1 MTIRSNR
8 LKIELHNFHIF
19 IIAITILKIILMGLF
34 SSDYQNKMF
43 MPFVEQ
49 FITNIIGGNYI
60 NTYEYYYANNLVPSF
75 PYPPL
80 MLLIESIGGIGAH
93 MLSFAPLFIK
103 NIIFK
108 IPNLFF
114 DFVGLYYLMKLYPNK
129 RKYVGVLYFAS
140 PIIIYSIYMHGQL
153 DIIPTT
159 LLTAAIYYLVQKE
172 SSNDKLFVLFLGAAL
187 LTKFHII
194 AVLPIVFIY
203 IYKKDGLKKALKLLA
218 FTIVFVVIMLLPFL
232 SNGFING
239 VLFNNDQTVLTKVFI
254 PYVNIKLYIPIIAV
268 MFVYLKEFNMTNI
281 NKELMITFC
290 GVLFA
295 IFLAFVPP
303 MPGWYVWIVP
313 FITIFFIS
321 VSENKY
327 KSLAIYV
334 LLNGFYIIYFMFFH
348 KTENIDLYFMTSNL
362 SFLKSNNEIIR
373 NIMFTLLTGTL
384 TFTIYIM
391 YKLGVA
397 SNSFY
402 KRRNIPFTIGIAG
415 DSGSGKSTLIE
426 VVTNSLGSQNL
437 LFIEGDGDH
446 KWERGE
452 EMWKHY
458 THLNP
463 KANYLYRQAL
473 DIATLRKGDYV
484 KRVDYDHNTGKFSSE
499 NKIRPKKFILLCG
512 LHSLYLPQMRKI
524 LDLKI
529 YMDADES
536 LRRYWKIQRDT
547 KHRGYTKEKILE
559 QIESRMSD
567 AYKYIYPQKEY
578 ADLVIKYFDKDL
590 LDCCVDN
597 HKVVMSLKLTLSAA
611 INLEPIIG
619 ELSKYEVDIIYDYSG
634 DLKKQTIIFDGAS
647 LQNKIIQFDEIA
659 NNIITQI
666 DEITIQDLNCENNIS
681 GIIKLVLLVLIS
693 HKMQGDL

>member
-1 MTIRSNR
+1 MKLKSNR
-8 LKIELHNFHIF
+8 LKIELHNFQIF
-19 IIAITILKIILMGLF
+19 IIAITIFKVILMGIF

-49 FITNIIGGNYI
+49 FINNIIGRNFV
-60 NTYEYYYANNLVPSF
+60 NTYEYYYLNNLLPSF

-80 MLLIESIGGIGAH
+80 MLLIESVGGIMVH
-93 MLSFAPLFIK
+93 IFSFVPIFFT

-108 IPNLFF
+108 LPNLFF
-114 DFVGLYYLMKLYPNK
+114 DFMGLYYLMKLYPHR
-129 RKYVGVLYFAS
+129 RKYVGILYFAS
-140 PIIIYSIYMHGQL
+140 PIILYSTYMHGQL

-159 LLTAAIYYLVQKE
+159 LLSGAIYYLLQRGNK
-172 SSNDKLFVLFLGAAL
+172 NNKFFVIFLSAAL
-187 LTKFHII
+187 LTKLHII
-194 AVLPIVFIY
+194 AVLPIIFIY
-203 IYKKDGLKKALKLLA
+203 IAKKDGFKKSLQLA
-218 FTIVFVVIMLLPFL
+218 GITVVMVAIGMLPFMTK
-232 SNGFING
+232 GFIES
-239 VLFNNDQTVLTKVFI
+239 VFLNNEQGVLTKVFI
-254 PYVNIKLYIPIIAV
+254 PFVNIKVYIPIIAV
-268 MFVYLKEFNMTNI
+268 MFIYLKEFNMTNI

-295 IFLAFVPP
+295 VFLVLVPP

-313 FITIFFIS
+313 FITIFFININ
-321 VSENKY
+321 ENKY
-327 KSLAIYV
+327 KSLTIYM
-334 LLNGFYIIYFMFFH
+334 LLNGMYILYFIFFH
-348 KTENIDLYFMTSNL
+348 KTQNVDLYLLNENL
-362 SFLKSNNEIIR
+362 TMLKCNNEVLR

-384 TFTIYIM
+384 IYIIVIM
-391 YKLGVA
+391 YQLGVS

-402 KRRNIPFTIGIAG
+402 KRRNIPFTIGISG

-426 VVTNSLGSQNL
+426 IIKICFGNQNL

-452 EMWKHY
+452 EEWKHY

-473 DIATLRKGDYV
+473 DIEMLRKGGYV

-499 NKIRPKKFILLCG
+499 NKIRSKKFILLCG
-512 LHSLYLPQMRKI
+512 LHSLYLPQMRNI

-547 KHRGYTKEKILE
+547 KHRGYTKENILE
-559 QIESRMSD
+559 QIESRIPD
-567 AYKYIYPQKEY
+567 ACKYIFPQKDY
-578 ADLVIKYFDKDL
+578 ADLVIQYFDKGL
-590 LDCCVDN
+590 VDCCIDN
-597 HKVVMSLKLTLSAA
+597 YKVAMSLKLTLSAFV
-611 INLEPIIG
+611 NLEPIIE
-619 ELSKYEVDIIYDYSG
+619 ELSKYGVVIEYDFSA

-647 LQNKIIQFDEIA
+647 LEKKVIRFDEIA
-659 NNIITQI
+659 NIIIPQI
-666 DEITIQDLNCENNIS
+666 DEITTENLDCENNLN
-681 GIIKLVLLVLIS
+681 GIIKLVILGLIS

>member
-1 MTIRSNR
+1 MVIKNNR

-19 IIAITILKIILMGLF
+19 IIAITVFKIILMGIF

-43 MPFVEQ
+43 MPFVEH
-49 FITNIIGGNYI
+49 FISNITNASYV
-60 NTYEYYYANNLVPSF
+60 NTYEYYYVNRLVPSF

-80 MLLIESIGGIGAH
+80 MLLIETIGGFGVH
-93 MLSFAPLFIK
+93 MIPAAPIILK

-108 IPNLFF
+108 VPNLLF
-114 DFVGLYYLMKLYPNK
+114 DFIGLYYLMKLYPHK
-129 RKYVGVLYFAS
+129 RKYIGILYFAS

-159 LLTAAIYYLVQKE
+159 LLTGAIYYLVQKG
-172 SSNDKLFVLFLGAAL
+172 SSNDKLFVIFLGAAL

-194 AVLPIVFIY
+194 AVLPIIFIY
-203 IYKKDGLKKALKLLA
+203 IYKKDGLSKALKLLICVIG
-218 FTIVFVVIMLLPFL
+218 IVAIVLLPFL
-232 SNGFING
+232 SNGFIES

-254 PYVNIKLYIPIIAV
+254 AYVNIKLYIPIIAV
-268 MFVYLKEFNMTNI
+268 MFIYLKEFNMANI
-281 NKELMITFC
+281 NRELMITFC

-321 VSENKY
+321 VHENKY
-327 KSLAIYV
+327 RSLIIYM
-334 LLNGFYIIYFMFFH
+334 LLNGFYFMYFMFFH
-348 KTENIDLYFMTSNL
+348 KTENVDLYFLNSDL
-362 SFLKSNNEIIR
+362 SFLKLNTEVLG
-373 NIMFTLLTGTL
+373 NIMFTILTGTL
-384 TFTIYIM
+384 IFTIYIM

-402 KRRNIPFTIGIAG
+402 KRRSLPFTIGIAG
-415 DSGSGKSTLIE
+415 DSGSGKSTLIDL
-426 VVTNSLGSQNL
+426 VKHCLGNQNL

-473 DIATLRKGDYV
+473 DIETLRKGDYV
-484 KRVDYDHNTGKFSSE
+484 KRVDYDHDTGKFSSE

-524 LDLKI
+524 LDFKI

-547 KHRGYTKEKILE
+547 KHRGYSKEKILE
-559 QIESRMSD
+559 QIESRMPD
-567 AYKYIYPQKEY
+567 AHKYIYPQKEY
-578 ADLVIKYFDKDL
+578 ADLVIQYFDQGL
-590 LDCCVDN
+590 VDCCVDN
-597 HKVVMSLKLTLSAA
+597 YDIVMSLKLTLSAA

-619 ELSKYEVDIIYDYSG
+619 EISQYGVDIRYDYSE
-634 DLKKQTIIFDGAS
+634 DLKKQTIIFDGNTLVGKTIDFEETAS
-647 LQNKIIQFDEIA
+647 RIIP
-659 NNIITQI
+659 QI
-666 DEITIQDLNCENNIS
+666 DEITLQDLSCENNIS
-681 GIIKLVLLVLIS
+681 GIIQLVLLVMIS
-693 HKMQGDL
+693 YKMQGDL

>member
-1 MTIRSNR
+1 MTIKSNR

-19 IIAITILKIILMGLF
+19 IISVTILKIILMGLF

-43 MPFVEQ
+43 MPFVDN
-49 FITNIIGGNYI
+49 FISSILDGNYV
-60 NTYEYYYANNLVPSF
+60 NTYEYYYVNRLVPSF
-75 PYPPL
+75 PYPPF
-80 MLLIESIGGIGAH
+80 MLLIESIGGFGVH
-93 MLSFAPLFIK
+93 MISSAPLVLK

-108 IPNLFF
+108 LPNLFF
-114 DFVGLYYLMKLYPNK
+114 DFLGLYYLMKLYPHR
-129 RKYVGVLYFAS
+129 RKYIGILYFAS

-159 LLTAAIYYLVQKE
+159 LLTMAIYYLVQKGNT
-172 SSNDKLFVLFLGAAL
+172 NDKLFVLFLGCAL

-194 AVLPIVFIY
+194 AVLPVIFIY
-203 IYKKDGLKKALKLLA
+203 IYKKDGLKKALKLLM
-218 FTIVFVVIMLLPFL
+218 FTIVFVSIVIIPFL
-232 SNGFING
+232 SNGFIQS

-254 PYVNIKLYIPIIAV
+254 TFVNIKLYIPIIAV
-268 MFVYLKEFNMTNI
+268 MFIYLKEFNMTNI
-281 NKELMITFC
+281 NRELMITFC

-295 IFLAFVPP
+295 VFLAFVPP
-303 MPGWYVWIVP
+303 MPAWYVWIVP

-321 VSENKY
+321 VHENKY
-327 KSLAIYV
+327 KSLIIYM
-334 LLNGFYIIYFMFFH
+334 LLNGFYLVYFIFFH
-348 KTENIDLYFMTSNL
+348 ETENVDLYFQNNNL
-362 SFLKSNNEIIR
+362 TFLKLNNEILG

-384 TFTIYIM
+384 IFTIYIM
-391 YKLGVA
+391 YKLGVS

-426 VVTNSLGSQNL
+426 LVKNCLGNQNL

-473 DIATLRKGDYV
+473 DVQTLRKGDYV
-484 KRVDYDHNTGKFSSE
+484 KRVDYDHDTGKFSSA

-559 QIESRMSD
+559 QIESRMPD

-578 ADLVIKYFDKDL
+578 ADLIIEYFDKGL
-590 LDCCVDN
+590 VDCCIDN
-597 HKVVMSLKLTLSAA
+597 YNIVMSIKLTLSAA
-611 INLEPIIG
+611 VNLEPIIG
-619 ELSKYEVDIIYDYSG
+619 ELSQYGVDIKYDYSE
-634 DLKKQTIIFDGAS
+634 DLKKQTVIFDGAS
-647 LQNKIIQFDEIA
+647 LEGKIIEFNEIA
-659 NNIITQI
+659 DRIITQI
-666 DEITIQDLNCENNIS
+666 DEITTQNLNCKNNIS
-681 GIIKLVLLVLIS
+681 GIIQLVLLVIIS
-693 HKMQGDL
+693 HKMQGEL

>member
-1 MTIRSNR
+1 MTIKSNR

-19 IIAITILKIILMGLF
+19 IILVTILKVILMGLF

-49 FITNIIGGNYI
+49 FISSIISGNYV
-60 NTYEYYYANNLVPSF
+60 NTYEYYYLNNLVPSF

-80 MLLIESIGGIGAH
+80 MLLIEAIGGLGIH
-93 MLSFAPLFIK
+93 MLSFAPLVLK

-108 IPNLFF
+108 LPNLFF
-114 DFVGLYYLMKLYPNK
+114 DFMGLYYLMKLYPHK
-129 RKYVGVLYFAS
+129 RKYVGILYFAS

-159 LLTAAIYYLVQKE
+159 LLTGAIYYLVQKGN
-172 SSNDKLFVLFLGAAL
+172 SNDKLFVTFLGAAL

-194 AVLPIVFIY
+194 AVLPIIFIY
-203 IYKKDGLKKALKLLA
+203 IYKKDGLKKALKLMMITVA
-218 FTIVFVVIMLLPFL
+218 SVTIIILPFL
-232 SNGFING
+232 AKGFIES
-239 VLFNNDQTVLTKVFI
+239 VLFNNDQAVLTKVFI
-254 PYVNIKLYIPIIAV
+254 PFVNIKLYIPIIAV
-268 MFVYLKEFNMTNI
+268 MFIYLKEFNMTNI
-281 NKELMITFC
+281 NRELMITFC

-295 IFLAFVPP
+295 VFLAFVPP

-313 FITIFFIS
+313 FLTIFFIS
-321 VSENKY
+321 VHENKY
-327 KSLAIYV
+327 KTLIIYM
-334 LLNGFYIIYFMFFH
+334 LLNGFYLVYFIFFH
-348 KTENIDLYFMTSNL
+348 KTENIDLYFINNNL
-362 SFLKSNNEIIR
+362 TILKSNNEVLG
-373 NIMFTLLTGTL
+373 NIMFTLLTGIL
-384 TFTIYIM
+384 IFTIYIM
-391 YKLGVA
+391 HQLGVA

-415 DSGSGKSTLIE
+415 DSGSGKSTLIKL
-426 VVTNSLGSQNL
+426 VKSCLGNQNL

-473 DIATLRKGDYV
+473 DIETLRKGDYV
-484 KRVDYDHNTGKFSSE
+484 KRVDYDHDTGKFSSA
-499 NKIRPKKFILLCG
+499 NKIRPKNFILLCG

-559 QIESRMSD
+559 QIESRMPD

-578 ADLVIKYFDKDL
+578 ADLVIQYFDKEL
-590 LDCCVDN
+590 VDCCADN
-597 HKVVMSLKLTLSAA
+597 YEIVMSLKLTLSAA

-619 ELSKYEVDIIYDYSG
+619 ELSQYGVDIKYDYSE
-634 DLKKQTIIFDGAS
+634 DLKKQTIVFDGDS
-647 LQNKIIQFDEIA
+647 LNGKIIEFDEIA
-659 NNIITQI
+659 NRIITQI
-666 DEITIQDLNCENNIS
+666 DEITTQNLNCENNIS
-681 GIIKLVLLVLIS
+681 GIIQLVMLVIIS
-693 HKMQGDL
+693 NKMQGDL